1 MFSYINGPQT
11 LGTSAGFWISFA
23 VLCLVAV
30 AYPFFADPYDVGN
43 FAYFLLWIFMAM
55 GLCIMWGYTGILSF
69 GQTFFFGVGGY
80 GYGVLSI
87 LMGEH
92 YGLTVLALF
101 LAIGLAAVTAVVFGY
116 FMIYGRVAGVFFG
129 IMTLSM
135 TLALAYFLGQTA
147 GPEWA
152 IGKARLNGFN
162 GMLGM
167 PPLILPWFGGG
178 IEILDTALYY
188 FVIALL
194 FLVYLAIR
202 ILLNSPV
209 GHVLVAIREDP
220 ERAELLG
227 YDIRKYQMIAFVV
240 GSALAALSGVLYTA
254 WGQFITP
261 SSVGLPA
268 AAMPIIWVAFSGR
281 KDITATTL
289 GTFVLLLAFQTITIY
304 SQQWAL
310 ILMGALLLATVLFV
324 PDGFVLGLF
333 KMVQKLAIRRRD
345 PTITVPAEM
354 RSSER

>member
-1 MFSYINGPQT
+1 MLTYINGPQT
-11 LGTSAGFWISFA
+11 LGNGRGFWLSFA

-55 GLCIMWGYTGILSF
+55 GLCIMWGYTGMLSF
-69 GQTFFFGVGGY
+69 GQTFFFGIGGY

-87 LMGEH
+87 LLGEQ
-92 YGLTVLALF
+92 YGLTIVSLL
-101 LAIGLAAVTAVVFGY
+101 LAIGVAGVAAVVFGY
-116 FMIYGRVAGVFFG
+116 FMIYGRVTGVFFG

-152 IGKARLNGFN
+152 IGDARLNGFN

-167 PPLILPWFGGG
+167 PPLIIPWFGGG
-178 IEILDTALYY
+178 IEVLDAAFYY
-188 FVIALL
+188 VMIALL
-194 FLVYLAIR
+194 FIVYIAVR
-202 ILLNSPV
+202 ILLNSPI
-209 GHVLVAIREDP
+209 GYVLVAIREDP

-227 YDIRKYQMIAFVV
+227 YDIRKYQMIAFVA
-240 GSALAALSGVLYTA
+240 GSALAALSGGLYTA

-268 AAMPIIWVAFSGR
+268 AAMPIVWVAFSGR
-281 KDITATTL
+281 SDITATTL
-289 GTFVLLLAFQTITIY
+289 GTFVLLLVFQTLTIY

-310 ILMGALLLATVLFV
+310 ILMGALLLTTVLFV
-324 PDGFVLGLF
+324 PDGFVLGLM
-333 KMVQKLAIRRRD
+333 KASRRLFERQGR
-345 PTITVPAEM
+345 PAKIAAEAE
-354 RSSER
+354 SVSK